1 MGGGLLL
8 SRELS
13 ALLLNDLITS
23 FLKLSLISF
32 RDYIVRKHIEKKN
45 LTSISKELSLLLE
58 TV

>member
-1 MGGGLLL
+1 MDGGLLL

-32 RDYIVRKHIEKKN
+32 RDYIVRKHIEKK
-45 LTSISKELSLLLE
+45 ISLPLAKSSLCF
-58 TV
+58 